1 MVVAVVEE
9 LLAFLARSLV
19 NHPEQVAVES
29 REEGGTI
36 TLTLEVAPEDF
47 GKVIGRQGRI
57 ARAIRTVMKAAGTR
71 DGRKVVVEIKDQ
83 PKGRP

>member
-1 MVVAVVEE
+1 MVEE

-19 NHPEQVAVES
+19 NHPERVAVES
-29 REEGGTI
+29 REEDGTV
-36 TLTLEVAPEDF
+36 TLSLEVAPEDL

-57 ARAIRTVMKAAGTR
+57 ARAIRTVMKAAGAR

-83 PKGRP
+83 ARERPQG

>member
-1 MVVAVVEE
+1 MEE

-19 NHPEQVAVES
+19 NHPERVAVES
-29 REEGGTI
+29 REEDGTV
-36 TLTLEVAPEDF
+36 TLSLEVAPEDL

-57 ARAIRTVMKAAGTR
+57 ARAIRTVMKAAGAR

-83 PKGRP
+83 ARERPQG